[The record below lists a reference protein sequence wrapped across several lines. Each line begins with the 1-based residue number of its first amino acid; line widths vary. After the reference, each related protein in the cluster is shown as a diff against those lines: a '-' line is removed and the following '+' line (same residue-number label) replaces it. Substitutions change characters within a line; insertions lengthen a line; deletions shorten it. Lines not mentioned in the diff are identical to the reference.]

1 MKKVLLLGI
10 FLLFIPFAISGSV
23 TLNTPIENNITNAT
37 SITFSCTASDTSL
50 SVTSIALYTNESGSM
65 SQVAIDSTGT
75 ETVSFTET
83 FSVGNYLWNCLA
95 TFSDA
100 STAEATSDNTFT
112 IHALN
117 YAGTIP
123 NQTIAEDSSAT
134 TAFDLD
140 TYFTNARYYTIQGN
154 YSINLSI
161 NSNNEVLITP
171 STNYTGTQTIII
183 SGHFN
188 TVSFSSNPFLV
199 NITEVNDNPYLIT
212 DILNQSSTINT
223 SFTININQYFTD
235 IDSELNYTI
244 NSTSFT
250 INKTSSSSITIIP
263 HPTFSGTKQVTITAT
278 DGSLTATSNAFTIN
292 ISSAEESVLTI
303 ESYSPEDNLTLETGE
318 EQEFEITPST
328 DGGTLT
334 YLWTLNSDNV
344 STSSSYK
351 FTAEEEGTYS
361 LVATVSNGNT
371 TDSKIWTIIVGSD
384 LITTEEEIRSIL
396 SESSENAVCG
406 NGVAESGETC
416 STCTLDVICPS
427 GSICTNGTCQEKQSA
442 LTGIIILALVTIGIV
457 IIGILIYYV
466 ISVKP
471 TKNKPQQ
478 FQYRAATISPPANFT
493 DFYKKK

>member
-1 MKKVLLLGI
+1 MKKVVLLFV
-10 FLLFIPFAISGSV
+10 FLIFIPFAISASV
-23 TLNTPIENNITNAT
+23 TLNSPLENNITNAT

-50 SVTSIALYTNESGSM
+50 SVTSIALYTNASGSM

-75 ETVSFTET
+75 ETVTFTET
-83 FSVGNYLWNCLA
+83 LSVGSYLWNCLA

-100 STAEATSDNTFT
+100 STAEASDDNTIT

-117 YAGTIP
+117 YTGTIP

-140 TYFTNARYYTIQGN
+140 TYFSNARYYTVEGN
-154 YSINLSI
+154 DSINISI

-171 STNYTGTQTIII
+171 LANYSGTQSITIY
-183 SGHFN
+183 GHFN

-212 DILNQSSTINT
+212 NIPNQSSTINT
-223 SFTININQYFTD
+223 SFTISINQYFTD

-250 INKTSSSSITIIP
+250 INKTSSSSIIIIP
-263 HPTFSGTKQVTITAT
+263 NPTFSGTKQVTITAT
-278 DGSLTATSNAFTIN
+278 DGSLTATSNAFIIN
-292 ISSAEESVLTI
+292 ITSSTESVLTI
-303 ESYSPEDNLTLETGE
+303 EYFSPEDDPTLEVGE
-318 EQEFEITPST
+318 DQDFEISPINNESE
-328 DGGTLT
+328 LT
-334 YLWTLNSDNV
+334 YLWTLNSETV
-344 STSSSYK
+344 STSNSYT
-351 FTAEEEGTYS
+351 FTAEEEGTYT
-361 LVATVSNGNT
+361 LVATVSDDNT
-371 TDSKIWTIIVGSD
+371 TDTKTWTIIVDSD
-384 LITTEEEIRSIL
+384 LVTTEEEIRSIL
-396 SESSENAVCG
+396 TESTNNAICG
-406 NGVAESGETC
+406 NGIAESSETC
-416 STCTLDVICPS
+416 STCALDVICPS
-427 GSICTNGTCQEKQSA
+427 GSICANGACQKKQSA
-442 LTGIIILALVTIGIV
+442 LKGIIILALVTIGVV